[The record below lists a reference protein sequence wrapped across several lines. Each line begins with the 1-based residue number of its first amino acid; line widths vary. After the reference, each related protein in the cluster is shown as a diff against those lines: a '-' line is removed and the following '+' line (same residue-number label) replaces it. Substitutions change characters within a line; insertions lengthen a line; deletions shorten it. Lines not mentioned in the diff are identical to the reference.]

1 MLLPSSYK
9 GLLLMYTKHFAI
21 LRTKKIKS
29 LTHIRLLD
37 GHLRRLHPTPNADP
51 LRKKYN
57 RVLLGSPDSYAA
69 YKELLTKHN
78 ITTLRKNGVLAIELL
93 LAFSPQWLMNPDGTK
108 SSQRL
113 VDWIKTCT
121 EWLKIKFGNKIITIM
136 LHLDEQNPHIH
147 AVIAPIK
154 HKTNPKTGHTRASLC
169 ARDITGGREKLRKL
183 QDSYAEAVAHL
194 GLRRGVIG
202 SKAKH
207 TEVQDFYKFIAE
219 GNRIAQKLQI
229 EGPANNPELAAGW
242 LEKLSLIENKLE
254 EKGITG
260 FFELMSTLKTHNSD
274 FRAAE
279 NAPSIR
285 PRW

>member
-1 MLLPSSYK
+1 MN
-9 GLLLMYTKHFAI
+9 TTHFAI

-57 RVLLGSPDSYAA
+57 RVLLGSHDSYAA
-69 YKELLTKHN
+69 YKELLTKN
-78 ITTLRKNGVLAIELL
+78 NVTTLRKNGVLAIELL
-93 LAFSPQWLMNPDGTK
+93 LAFSPQWLLNADGTN
-108 SSQRL
+108 SSKRL

-121 EWLKIKFGNKIITIM
+121 NWLKMNFGNNIITCL
-136 LHLDEQNPHIH
+136 LHLDENSPHIH
-147 AVIAPIK
+147 VLIAPIK

-169 ARDITGGREKLRKL
+169 ARDITGGREKLRKM

-194 GLRRGVIG
+194 GLRRGIIG

-242 LEKLSLIENKLE
+242 LERLSNIESRLE

-260 FFELMSTLKTHNSD
+260 FFELMSTLKSHNHN
-274 FRAAE
+274 FRAVE

-285 PRW
+285 PKR